1 MAFAVQCPE
10 SMEAVIAALDG
21 PARVAVSG
29 GTLAIRAIN
38 EGKSFPFAIVSLGRA
53 GLAGIARDGSMIEIG
68 AATPI
73 SELARPDLAFFDGV
87 IASFGAPAVRNM
99 ATVGGNLFAPQPYG
113 DFGVALLALDATL
126 AIAGPAGK
134 RCLPLSEFYETG
146 LASNEIV
153 TSIRVAPPAP
163 GTWRWLKAT
172 RRALNSA
179 AVIAVAAV
187 IETERSGTISAIRI
201 ALGGVDSC
209 PVRSSVAEAA
219 LLGRVLDSAS
229 ATEAGEAAAAFH
241 PCFTDA
247 YASAWYRRR
256 VLPVFMR
263 RALLGTP
270 LDAMP

>member
-1 MAFAVQCPE
+1 MAFAVHRPE

-21 PARVAVSG
+21 TASVAVSG

-38 EGKSFPFAIVSLGRA
+38 EGKSFPLAIVSLRRA
-53 GLAGIARDGSMIEIG
+53 GLAGIAQDDGMIEIG

-73 SELARPDLAFFDGV
+73 AELVRPDLAFLDGV

-99 ATVGGNLFAPQPYG
+99 ATLGGNLFAPQPYG
-113 DFGVALLALDATL
+113 DFGVALLALDASL
-126 AIAGPAGK
+126 AIAGPSGK
-134 RCLPLSEFYETG
+134 RRLPLSKFYETG

-153 TSIRVAPPAP
+153 TGIRFAPPAP

-179 AVIAVAAV
+179 AVIAVAAI
-187 IETERSGTISAIRI
+187 IETDRSGTISAVRI
-201 ALGGVDSC
+201 ALGGVDSH
-209 PVRSSVAEAA
+209 PVRSPVAEAG
-219 LLGRVLDSAS
+219 LLGQVLDSAS
-229 ATEAGEAAAAFH
+229 ATKAGEAAATFH
-241 PCFTDA
+241 PCFTDT

-270 LDAMP
+270 LETMP